1 MSQDPHV
8 NYQVIFDNALE
19 AYKRITGKDLASES
33 DPLLRRLESCDS
45 TDAILVVLR
54 DQIPTLNQSET
65 SDDSLR
71 FTNWLN
77 PVVNVLYTFSAIISG
92 AVGLV
97 SFCGFE
103 INLPRPAFQLPF
115 NIYFLGIFT
124 RCGDLHGHWH
134 PSLGGCLP
142 RYFFCASLTVGTL
155 RRLGT

>member
-1 MSQDPHV
+1 MSQDPHA

-19 AYKRITGKDLASES
+19 AYKRRTGKDLASES

-45 TDAILVVLR
+45 PDAILVVLR

-65 SDDSLR
+65 SDDSLG

-77 PVVNVLYTFSAIISG
+77 PVVNVLYAFSASISG

-103 INLPRPAFQLPF
+103 INLPRPF

-124 RCGDLHGHWH
+124 RGGDLHGHWH
-134 PSLGGCLP
+134 PSIGGCLP
-142 RYFFCASLTVGTL
+142 RYFFCASLTVGNL